1 MPQPVDPIDAAE
13 DETQQRED
21 QLAAEEFRK
30 KQQSDDIKWLMA
42 HPQGR
47 RIVTRIFEKTGI
59 RRTPFNTNGSTMAFN
74 AGMQNVGLWIESE
87 VLTHAPER
95 YMQLLK
101 EFSND

>member
-1 MPQPVDPIDAAE
+1 MPQIVDPIDAAE
-13 DETQQRED
+13 GEIQQRGE
-21 QLAAEEFRK
+21 QLTADDFRK

-74 AGMQNVGLWIESE
+74 AGAQNIGLWLEAE
-87 VLTHAPER
+87 VLEHAPER

-101 EFSND
+101 EFQT

>member
-1 MPQPVDPIDAAE
+1 MSLLDPIAAAE
-13 DETQQRED
+13 DEARQHEE
-21 QLAAEEFRK
+21 QLSADELRK

-47 RIVTRIFEKTGI
+47 RIVTRFFEKTGI

-74 AGMQNVGLWIESE
+74 AGMQNVGLWIEAE

-95 YMQLLK
+95 YLTLLK